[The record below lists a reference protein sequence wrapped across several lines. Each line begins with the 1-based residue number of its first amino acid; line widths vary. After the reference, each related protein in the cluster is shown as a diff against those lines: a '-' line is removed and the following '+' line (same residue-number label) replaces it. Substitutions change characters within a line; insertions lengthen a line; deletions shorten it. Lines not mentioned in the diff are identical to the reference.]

1 MKDTLHRI
9 WSMVVKE
16 FLQLSRDKV
25 LMVFVLAAPLLELLL
40 MGTMTGDGVKNL
52 PLAVIDNDRSRASRE
67 LISMVDQSDELLLKE
82 YVASIEEAQALMQRG
97 KIAAIVVIPPGYGQN
112 IADLQRS
119 AEVQIIVDDSNHIV
133 ARVAE
138 TSLETIAGE
147 IMHDLTAHLTTIS
160 GGPVNL
166 SFVARFNAAL
176 DDRPHSITAMM
187 GMIVYQVTLVIAAQ
201 SFTRERERGTLEQL
215 RITPMG
221 RLEMILGKAIP
232 TLVVGL
238 LNCLLMIGF
247 IAVWFDVPMRGSL
260 PLLLVLTIPFV
271 LAQIGWGTL
280 ISLVSRTQQQAILFV
295 FALAM
300 LEVACSGFIVS
311 TSDMPIAM
319 QVVASVSSVQ
329 HYLIILRGIMLRGA
343 GLGSLWVPAL
353 ALSGIAV
360 AATSVAWLRL
370 RVGLGTDSLQRRLRA
385 MWQAYQ
391 ERQRRQKTT
400 DRRLPREPG
409 QRPTLVPQPVR
420 SRVEPVQRSRRRRY

>member
-1 MKDTLHRI
+1 
-9 WSMVVKE
+9 
-16 FLQLSRDKV
+16 
-25 LMVFVLAAPLLELLL
+25 
-40 MGTMTGDGVKNL
+40 
-52 PLAVIDNDRSRASRE
+52 
-67 LISMVDQSDELLLKE
+67 
-82 YVASIEEAQALMQRG
+82 
-97 KIAAIVVIPPGYGQN
+97 
-112 IADLQRS
+112 
-119 AEVQIIVDDSNHIV
+119 
-133 ARVAE
+133 
-138 TSLETIAGE
+138 
-147 IMHDLTAHLTTIS
+147 
-160 GGPVNL
+160 
-166 SFVARFNAAL
+166 
-176 DDRPHSITAMM
+176 
-187 GMIVYQVTLVIAAQ
+187 
-201 SFTRERERGTLEQL
+201 
-215 RITPMG
+215 
-221 RLEMILGKAIP
+221 
-232 TLVVGL
+232 
-238 LNCLLMIGF
+238 
-247 IAVWFDVPMRGSL
+247 
-260 PLLLVLTIPFV
+260 LVLTIPFV

-409 QRPTLVPQPVR
+409 QRPTLVPQPV
-420 SRVEPVQRSRRRRY
+420 QRSRRRRY

>member
-1 MKDTLHRI
+1 
-9 WSMVVKE
+9 MVVKE

-25 LMVFVLAAPLLELLL
+25 LMVFVLAAPLLELML
-40 MGTMTGDGVKNL
+40 MGTMTGDGVGNL

-67 LISMVDQSDELLLKE
+67 LISMADQSDELLLKK

-119 AEVQIIVDDSNHIV
+119 AEVQIIVDDSNHVV

-138 TSLETIAGE
+138 TSLEAIAGK

-160 GGPVNL
+160 GGPVSL

-221 RLEMILGKAIP
+221 RLEMILGKAVP
-232 TLVVGL
+232 TLVVGV
-238 LNCLLMIGF
+238 LNCVLMIGVV
-247 IAVWFDVPMRGSL
+247 AVWFEVPMRGSL
-260 PLLLVLTIPFV
+260 PLLLLLTIPFV

-311 TSDMPIAM
+311 TSDMPVAM

-370 RVGLGTDSLQRRLRA
+370 RVGLDTDSLQQRLRT
-385 MWQAYQ
+385 MWSAYQ
-391 ERQRRQKTT
+391 ERQRRQRTT
-400 DRRLPREPG
+400 DRRPPSGPGRRPR
-409 QRPTLVPQPVR
+409 LVPQPVR
-420 SRVEPVQRSRRRRY
+420 SRVQPVRRSRRRRY

>member
-25 LMVFVLAAPLLELLL
+25 LMAFVLAAPLLELVL
-40 MGTMTGDGVKNL
+40 MGTMTGDGVQNL

-67 LISMVDQSDELLLKE
+67 LISMADQSDELLLKR
-82 YVASIEEAQALMQRG
+82 YVANIEEAKALMQRG
-97 KIAAIVVIPPGYGQN
+97 KIAAIVVIPPGYGEN
-112 IADLQRS
+112 IADVQRS
-119 AEVQIIVDDSNHIV
+119 AEVQIVVDDSNHVV
-133 ARVAE
+133 ATVAE

-147 IMHDLTAHLTTIS
+147 IMHDLTANLTTIS

-176 DDRPHSITAMM
+176 DDRPHSITAML

-221 RLEMILGKAIP
+221 RMELIVGKAVP

-238 LNCLLMIGF
+238 LNCMLMIGM
-247 IAVWFDVPMRGSL
+247 IAVWFEVPIRGSL
-260 PLLLVLTIPFV
+260 PLLLLLTIPFV

-311 TSDMPIAM
+311 TSDMPVAM
-319 QVVASVSSVQ
+319 QIVASVSSVQ
-329 HYLIILRGIMLRGA
+329 HYLVILRGIMLRGA
-343 GLGSLWVPAL
+343 GLGSLWAPAL
-353 ALSGIAV
+353 ALSGIAL
-360 AATSVAWLRL
+360 AATMVAWLRL
-370 RVGLGTDSLQRRLRA
+370 RAGLDADSLHQRLRA
-385 MWQAYQ
+385 MWKAYQ
-391 ERQRRQKTT
+391 ERQRRQRTIS
-400 DRRLPREPG
+400 RRPPRGPG
-409 QRPTLVPQPVR
+409 RRPELVPQPVR
-420 SRVEPVQRSRRRRY
+420 SSVQPVRRRRRRY